1 MFINFHLHL
10 NYICL
15 THNGQ
20 ISRAQINFQ
29 KAQTTMKV
37 VILVFVNT

>member
-15 THNGQ
+15 TYNGQ
-20 ISRAQINFQ
+20 ISRIEMNFQ
-29 KAQTTMKV
+29 KAEANMKV
-37 VILVFVNT
+37 VTVLVNS

>member
-15 THNGQ
+15 TYNGQ
-20 ISRAQINFQ
+20 ISRIEMNFQ
-29 KAQTTMKV
+29 KAEANMKV
-37 VILVFVNT
+37 VTLVLVNS